1 MLTGRGHKVSV
12 LAVDPSSC
20 TTGGKHRSSSSSQ
33 DTDEELLALQ
43 YIYVGNCNV
52 MCKDVSFFQTQ

>member
-20 TTGGKHRSSSSSQ
+20 TTGGKPRLSYE
-33 DTDEELLALQ
+33 TDEALLSGALQ
-43 YIYVGNCNV
+43 CTIDFSCLTMFVYVL
-52 MCKDVSFFQTQ
+52 MY